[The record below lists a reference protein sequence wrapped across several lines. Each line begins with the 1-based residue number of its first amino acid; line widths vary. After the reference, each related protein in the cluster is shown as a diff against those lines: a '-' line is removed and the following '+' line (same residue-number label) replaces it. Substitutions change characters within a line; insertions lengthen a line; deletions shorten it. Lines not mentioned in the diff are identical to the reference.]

1 MEQDEKLEADARK
14 WRLAQMH
21 EVLGNLVRVDDE
33 SVVRLPVS
41 AAQAAAIEEVY
52 GLPLNREPAETLQLL
67 AEHANRLVNDTPEE
81 LPGFIAVQ
89 LEAVAEWLALVDG
102 TLVQNRMRLDVE
114 ERRADVAKVFKA

>member
-1 MEQDEKLEADARK
+1 MENEERENDT
-14 WRLAQMH
+14 
-21 EVLGNLVRVDDE
+21 LVRGPEDE

-41 AAQAAAIEEVY
+41 DAQAAAIAEVY
-52 GLPLNREPAETLQLL
+52 GLPLSREPMETLQML

-81 LPGFIAVQ
+81 LPGFIVVQ